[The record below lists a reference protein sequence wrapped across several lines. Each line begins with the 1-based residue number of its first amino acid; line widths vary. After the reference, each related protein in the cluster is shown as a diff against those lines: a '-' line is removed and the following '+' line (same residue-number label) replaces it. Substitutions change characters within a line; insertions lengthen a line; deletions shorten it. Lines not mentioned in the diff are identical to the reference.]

1 MLAAVVS
8 QSLEAAIR
16 RFRHLAVLLLALL
29 LLAGIGDA
37 AAGERVRFVLV
48 GQGAAADDPRLLG
61 SPAPDTES
69 VLVARDLGRGTW
81 WRGEL
86 PGGEINSGPAGQ
98 PKVLHFRSGYRARL
112 TVFVSETGE
121 RVARARRGDA
131 GPTWGLR
138 DDLPVTLPAGLGPGS
153 VIYLHVDDPV
163 GREVHA
169 ELSLL
174 DDYAGRALTRK
185 IVIAT
190 SITALATLALLAI
203 LLWRGFGGISYGY
216 LATSA
221 LLMAG
226 YILTISGELH
236 HLVDSRVLLTWSLPL
251 QRTFAMLAVAFSHLF
266 IISYLELERRRPR
279 ARLVLLV
286 LAGLQVG
293 IAAVAWVEGPLPH
306 SVGGLISNVL
316 ILFSIPLTL
325 FEAWRAHRD
334 RLQAGRYVL
343 WAWGPAL
350 LLLGI
355 WIFALQGWIPPPWLD
370 IGSLVFYGLAVQVA
384 VLLLGLADDTARLRR
399 ERDHAT
405 DEAGRDPLTGVF
417 NRRALQQRL
426 EELLPGVKSRGQP
439 LSVVFLDIDHFKHIN
454 DHFGHAAGDD
464 CLRELVHRCRAAMGA
479 DDVLARY
486 GGEEFV
492 LVLPGRKADEATAIA
507 ERLRSLIAGQAFA
520 AGGRMIDVRASL
532 GVDDW
537 RPGDSIEALLARAD
551 EALYRAKRSGRDRT
565 VRWQPE
571 PAPRR

>member
-1 MLAAVVS
+1 MLGEVDS
-8 QSLEAAIR
+8 RSLEASIPAV
-16 RFRHLAVLLLALL
+16 RHLATLLVAMLLLVGIADASAGERLHFVLVGPGTATDDPRRLGSPAAEAKSSDIARDFGGGTWWRTALPP
-29 LLAGIGDA
+29 GDA
-37 AAGERVRFVLV
+37 AAGV
-48 GQGAAADDPRLLG
+48 AA
-61 SPAPDTES
+61 
-69 VLVARDLGRGTW
+69 
-81 WRGEL
+81 
-86 PGGEINSGPAGQ
+86 Q
-98 PKVLHFRSGYRARL
+98 PQVLHFRSGLNAEL
-112 TVFVSETGE
+112 TLLFPDSGD
-121 RVARARRGDA
+121 RVARARRADA
-131 GPTWGLR
+131 GPAWGLR
-138 DDLPVTLPAGLGPGS
+138 GDLPVTLPAGLRPGS
-153 VIYLHVDDPV
+153 VIYLHVDDARARDV
-163 GREVHA
+163 QAEV
-169 ELSLL
+169 SPL
-174 DDYAGRALTRK
+174 DDYAGHAVTRK
-185 IVIAT
+185 IVVAT
-190 SITALATLALLAI
+190 SITALSILALLAV
-203 LLWRGFGGISYGY
+203 LLWRGFGGVAYAY
-216 LATSA
+216 LGTCAF
-221 LLMAG
+221 LMAC
-226 YILTISGELH
+226 YILTISGEFH
-236 HLVDSRVLLTWSLPL
+236 QLVDNRFLLTWTLPL
-251 QRTFAMLAVAFSHLF
+251 QRTFATLAVAFSHLF
-266 IISYLELERRRPR
+266 IVSYLELARRRPR
-279 ARLVLLV
+279 SRLVLLV
-286 LAGLQVG
+286 LAAVQSA
-293 IAAVAWVEGPLPH
+293 IAVIGWIEGPVPH
-306 SVGGLISNVL
+306 PFGGLVSNLL
-316 ILFSIPLTL
+316 ILASIPVIL

-405 DEAGRDPLTGVF
+405 DEAGRDPLTGVL
-417 NRRALQQRL
+417 NRRALRQRL
-426 EELLPGVKSRGQP
+426 EVLLPGVQARGQP
-439 LSVVFLDIDHFKHIN
+439 LSIVFLDIDHFKHIN

-571 PAPRR
+571 PGPGQ